1 MLLQVQK
8 LKSELNKHQR
18 VSTTVSIRDTRK
30 VCICVLSMKYDVFT
44 QIQSLAMKQLAATH
58 RSAIRLLHSLA
69 GMPGR
74 PAVYQQ
80 LSELMQQ
87 LTLCCC
93 QLGLDGTKLL
103 ELNDQMK
110 VPLL

>member
-1 MLLQVQK
+1 MQN
-8 LKSELNKHQR
+8 NKIACF
-18 VSTTVSIRDTRK
+18 T
-30 VCICVLSMKYDVFT
+30 SM
-44 QIQSLAMKQLAATH
+44 QSLAMKQLAATH
-58 RSAIRLLHSLA
+58 RSAIRLLHSFA

-74 PAVYQQ
+74 PPVYQQ

-93 QLGLDGTKLL
+93 QLGLDRTQLL

-110 VPLL
+110 VYFEIWQCFNLAIVKFYWWINFNLMEV

>member
-1 MLLQVQK
+1 
-8 LKSELNKHQR
+8 
-18 VSTTVSIRDTRK
+18 
-30 VCICVLSMKYDVFT
+30 
-44 QIQSLAMKQLAATH
+44 MKQLAATH
-58 RSAIRLLHSLA
+58 RSAIRLLHSFS
-69 GMPGR
+69 GMSNR

-93 QLGLDGTKLL
+93 QLGLDGAQLL

-110 VPLL
+110 VMLLLKPIVMGAAFMTLTYRH